1 MAEASATDLPTQKR
15 SSKLPLI
22 IGLLLA
28 LAGGAG
34 GYLAVSGGWIG
45 GGESP
50 PEEKAKITSEMAPD
64 VAFLPMDP
72 LTISLPSGSS
82 GSYLR
87 FRGELE
93 VHGAYA
99 EEVSKYMPRFVDVL
113 NTYLRALEVRDLEDP
128 AALGRLRSQMLRRVQ
143 MVAGPDRISDLLIM
157 EFVLQ

>member
-1 MAEASATDLPTQKR
+1 MAEANATDLPTQDQ

-34 GYLAVSGGWIG
+34 GYLAVSAGWIG

-50 PEEKAKITSEMAPD
+50 PEEIEKATSEMAPD
-64 VAFLPMDP
+64 VAFLPMEP

-82 GSYLR
+82 GNYLR

-93 VHGAYA
+93 VNGAYA

-113 NTYLRALEVRDLEDP
+113 NTYLRALEVSDLEDP